1 MTCRAMELRSAD
13 ESLLVRAQLILCVL
27 HIVFY
32 DQGSANACGGNI
44 TLSPSHSH
52 ENLVYDGSNSCT
64 SCSWSVSSTFSGI
77 VRATFVSLRIPGNDE
92 MEIRETARDKSVVVI
107 SNIFI
112 PLDPVFVTLPNTM
125 TLTFDKC
132 GGNSRQTSMEVD
144 FQYLD
149 DVLAAVS
156 DDHLLAGG
164 GTFSLSASLPSLML
178 HSSDLSSVT
187 TDPVVDLNWYFFAPN
202 PTDWLRVDLISMDAG
217 SGPQI
222 NIYDTNDDAGT
233 WVSMT
238 GSLPPTTSTT
248 WYSYGEL
255 VWLHYWVRSG
265 HTLGTGMVVN
275 ISLADSFF
283 LSGNGSVL
291 PSCNPEVTLEESR
304 SLKVAT
310 PFFGNTVSDVRYQ
323 CTMKFRSNSAQRAKL
338 EFLAYD
344 HDGQMSVYTTE
355 GEETISLATTEGA
368 VIATDYQ
375 FPMTSISP
383 NEELTVDI
391 FKSRNDLE
399 TGVLMEGSAIG
410 QFLPD
415 SVPISSLGISATLK
429 DSSTT
434 AVLTT
439 PGYPSLPTGRIYV
452 KWIIDNV
459 DTHADIELVFA
470 DFDIRDQDEL
480 VVSIMESTNPV
491 WQGGGSTLPANI
503 SIVENTRRMTIELD
517 SNSGTALRGIHF
529 NATSVLRSASCVD
542 GPCQNGATCQDVSPG
557 VINCNCPAEYEGD
570 TCSFLQD
577 ACLSEPCQNGAT
589 CTTFE
594 TGYRCTCVDGY
605 TGHDCDSDINECE
618 MDVCQNGGTCTN
630 VDGGFSCYCTQG
642 FSGDTCETDIDEC
655 ATITCQNGG
664 TCSNSFGSFT
674 CFCVPGFIGTVCE
687 EDVDEC
693 DTDTRICENGGTC
706 DNTNGSFRCIC
717 PKEYQGDNCEND
729 VNECETPICQHDGEC
744 INFIGNFTCDCTSTG
759 FEGRFCQEDVNE
771 CDDDVCLNGGK
782 CTNTVG
788 SFSCQCAYGYAGDT
802 CQYPDIDECDL
813 DVCLNGATCINYIG
827 DYECICAARFTGRN
841 CQEEV
846 SQNENDVLVIAL
858 SVSLVFVVI
867 VLVVVVIVIHRCKN
881 KKTTPALEPTVSH
894 QCSQHRYEDIRE
906 TRPNLPPRSPSRPSY
921 FEVEM
926 DPRSDT
932 TNLHT
937 DLPPPYSQYVNESL
951 QHEERD
957 QNATPAATCPTIGQT
972 EPHYESH
979 IRSNEA
985 PCRQISVISSNSTGD
1000 HHHYNVIT

>member
-1 MTCRAMELRSAD
+1 MELRIVD
-13 ESLLVRAQLILCVL
+13 KSLLVRAQLILCVL

-32 DQGSANACGGNI
+32 DQGSATSCGGNI
-44 TLSPSHSH
+44 TLSPTHSH
-52 ENLVYDGSNSCT
+52 EDLMYDGSNSCT

-77 VRATFVSLRIPGNDE
+77 VRATFVSLSIPGNDE

-112 PLDPVFVTLPNTM
+112 PLDPVYVTLPNTM
-125 TLTFDKC
+125 TLTFERC

-178 HSSDLSSVT
+178 HSADLSSVT
-187 TDPVVDLNWYFFAPN
+187 TADVDLNWYFFAPN

-217 SGPQI
+217 TGPYI

-238 GSLPPTTSTT
+238 GSLPPTTTTT

-275 ISLADSFF
+275 ISLADSFS

-291 PSCNPEVTLEESR
+291 PSCNPEITLEESQ

-310 PFFGNTVSDVRYQ
+310 PFFGHTVSDVRYQ

-375 FPMTSISP
+375 FPMTSISL
-383 NEELTVDI
+383 NEELTVDF
-391 FKSRNDLE
+391 FKSWNDFE
-399 TGVLMEGSAIG
+399 TGVLMEGSATG

-415 SVPISSLGISATLK
+415 SVPIPSLGISATLK

-439 PGYPSLPTGRIYV
+439 PGYPTLPTGRINV

-459 DTHADIELVFA
+459 DTHTDIEVVFT
-470 DFDIRDQDEL
+470 DFDIRDQDNL
-480 VVSIMESTNPV
+480 IVSIMESPNPV

-503 SIVENTRRMTIELD
+503 VENTRRMTIELV
-517 SNSGTALRGIHF
+517 SNGGTALRGIHF
-529 NATSVLRSASCVD
+529 NATSVLRSAISCAD
-542 GPCQNGATCQDVSPG
+542 APCQNGATCQDVAPG
-557 VINCNCPAEYEGD
+557 VINCSCPAGYEGD

-605 TGHDCDSDINECE
+605 TGHDCDS
-618 MDVCQNGGTCTN
+618 
-630 VDGGFSCYCTQG
+630 GFT
-642 FSGDTCETDIDEC
+642 
-655 ATITCQNGG
+655 
-664 TCSNSFGSFT
+664 
-674 CFCVPGFIGTVCE
+674 GTVCE
-687 EDVDEC
+687 E
-693 DTDTRICENGGTC
+693 G
-706 DNTNGSFRCIC
+706 
-717 PKEYQGDNCEND
+717 NCN
-729 VNECETPICQHDGEC
+729 
-744 INFIGNFTCDCTSTG
+744 S
-759 FEGRFCQEDVNE
+759 
-771 CDDDVCLNGGK
+771 GK
-782 CTNTVG
+782 FG
-788 SFSCQCAYGYAGDT
+788 
-802 CQYPDIDECDL
+802 
-813 DVCLNGATCINYIG
+813 
-827 DYECICAARFTGRN
+827 
-841 CQEEV
+841 
-846 SQNENDVLVIAL
+846 
-858 SVSLVFVVI
+858 
-867 VLVVVVIVIHRCKN
+867 
-881 KKTTPALEPTVSH
+881 
-894 QCSQHRYEDIRE
+894 
-906 TRPNLPPRSPSRPSY
+906 
-921 FEVEM
+921 
-926 DPRSDT
+926 
-932 TNLHT
+932 
-937 DLPPPYSQYVNESL
+937 
-951 QHEERD
+951 
-957 QNATPAATCPTIGQT
+957 
-972 EPHYESH
+972 
-979 IRSNEA
+979 
-985 PCRQISVISSNSTGD
+985 
-1000 HHHYNVIT
+1000 